1 LQGRAKCTRP
11 SLTILPYSGQITPDH
26 VQSAAVQ
33 TAFLEEI
40 QLANTASAI
49 KRVRSNARK
58 AARNKIVRTRA
69 RSMIRKARAD
79 LEENPA
85 AAKES
90 IMAAAGALDR
100 AAAKGVIHKNNAAR
114 RKGRL
119 MKKLAALPKSS

>member
-1 LQGRAKCTRP
+1 M
-11 SLTILPYSGQITPDH
+11 
-26 VQSAAVQ
+26 
-33 TAFLEEI
+33 
-40 QLANTASAI
+40 ANTASAI